1 MRICHWLVMV
11 LLSAC
16 AATPSGGGD
25 FAEVE
30 PAAPAPVAMDL
41 DANLARL
48 SEWFAGEWDNYEQ
61 VIAAREQAQGAG
73 PPPHERVH
81 AMFLP
86 VSVPAIGGSVFFA
99 RQTLDDDPKRVFRLR
114 LYRFAVDAKADAI
127 RLDQY
132 SFNDEKAWRDAHRAP
147 QTLAQL
153 TSGDLRYSPDCA
165 VFFKFDAATEEFVGS
180 TRTGACK
187 VASERLAK
195 AVIVEDQLQ
204 LGRDKLWIL
213 SSARDEA
220 GRLIYGNPQGIPH
233 KQRKVR
239 YFRGWIAISKSG
251 ADASAEQRGFHTVR
265 DVVLHSEG
273 RVVPIVMEDGR
284 RSGYSVQIARLS
296 FQGDSVRALTLHL
309 LSDATGMPV
318 SYAWADPSSR
328 RIGINLKWFQSDFV
342 EIDGDSRFE
351 PLPAK

>member
-1 MRICHWLVMV
+1 MRIGCLTLLA

-16 AATPSGGGD
+16 AATPGGGD
-25 FAEVE
+25 FAQVE
-30 PAAPAPVAMDL
+30 PAAVAPAPMDL

-61 VIAAREQAQGAG
+61 VVAAREQSQGNGA
-73 PPPHERVH
+73 PAHERVH
-81 AMFLP
+81 ALFLP

-99 RQTLDDDPKRVFRLR
+99 RQTLDDDPARVFRLR

-132 SFNDEKAWRDAHRAP
+132 SFNNEKAWRDAHRAP
-147 QTLAQL
+147 DTLAQL

-165 VFFKFDAATEEFVGS
+165 VYFRFDAAADEFVGS
-180 TRTGACK
+180 TVEGACK

-195 AVIVEDQLQ
+195 AVIVEDRLQ

-213 SSARDEA
+213 STARDEG

-239 YFRGWIAISKSG
+239 YFRGWIAINKAG
-251 ADASAEQRGFHTVR
+251 ATAGPEQRAFHTVR
-265 DVVLHSEG
+265 NVVLHSEG
-273 RVVPIVMEDGR
+273 RVVPIVMDDGR

-296 FQGDSVRALTLHL
+296 FQGDSVRALTLNL
-309 LSDATGMPV
+309 LNDATGQPA
-318 SYAWADPSSR
+318 SYAWADPESK
-328 RIGINLKWFQSDFV
+328 RIGINLKWFQSDFA
-342 EIDGDSRFE
+342 EAHGDSRFE
-351 PLPAK
+351 PAEVQ